1 MKVVELRAE
10 RAKIYEFFDK
20 THHYFSSTDNRE
32 MNYCGKVKNKN
43 DKVLKENYETDK
55 ALLER
60 LDKINNILM
69 ESDANTYIDVHG
81 KHLSIATARMYLAE
95 LSTEDYYTRHTIGSD
110 C

>member
-69 ESDANTYIDVHG
+69 ESDANTYIVSHR
-81 KHLSIATARMYLAE
+81 LSTMSIADEVIQMESGRM
-95 LSTEDYYTRHTIGSD
+95 S
-110 C
+110 